1 MKTRPPVEL
10 TVRPMTIGDI
20 DAVAGWFDSIDDV
33 SFFDRT
39 AVLPMSPETMR
50 ENWKVDLDPS
60 VQPPRALWYIAEEK
74 SGRPAAIGG
83 LRMINYING
92 DAVLPAFVA
101 RHLRGRGVGIRL
113 VAMLLDAAFTRLR
126 LVRITTYYRE
136 DNDISAKLTRRA
148 GFREEGRVRKA
159 LLANGR
165 HHDMVVMGLLS
176 EEWATRREE
185 LQVELDGD
193 TVLGFPGPGNEQY
206 DWPRRQRA
214 DNLVSDLAAR
224 RERLEAAG
232 RKGVPGFPDD
242 QDPTAAELLNR
253 F

>member
-1 MKTRPPVEL
+1 MKTRPPLEL
-10 TVRPMTIGDI
+10 AVRPMTIGDI

-33 SFFDRT
+33 SFFDRS
-39 AVLPMSPETMR
+39 AVLPMPLEAMR
-50 ENWKVDLDPS
+50 ESWKGDLDPAAM
-60 VQPPRALWYIAEEK
+60 PPKAMWYIAEEK

-101 RHLRGRGVGIRL
+101 RHLRARGVGIRL

-126 LVRITTYYRE
+126 LVRVTTYYRE
-136 DNDISAKLTRRA
+136 DNVISARLTRRA
-148 GFREEGRVRKA
+148 AFREEGRMRKA

-165 HHDMVVMGLLS
+165 HHDMVVMGLLG
-176 EEWATRREE
+176 EEWAVRREE
-185 LQVELDGD
+185 LQAELDGD

-206 DWPRRQRA
+206 DWPRRPRA
-214 DNLVSDLAAR
+214 DNLVRDLAAR

-242 QDPTAAELLNR
+242 QHPTAAELMNR